1 MIQSI
6 MVGVSFWNKRAHFK
20 VSAKK
25 QVKGAGKEKRKGG
38 QREKDRDRK
47 RDRQTDR
54 QRDMTQGGKT
64 NKEVLLESMCDPN
77 AWEDRRAGS
86 VLFLV

>member
-6 MVGVSFWNKRAHFK
+6 MVGVSFQNKRAHFK

-47 RDRQTDR
+47 TDRQTERYDPR
-54 QRDMTQGGKT
+54 RE
-64 NKEVLLESMCDPN
+64 NKP
-77 AWEDRRAGS
+77 GS
-86 VLFLV
+86 TIGEHV